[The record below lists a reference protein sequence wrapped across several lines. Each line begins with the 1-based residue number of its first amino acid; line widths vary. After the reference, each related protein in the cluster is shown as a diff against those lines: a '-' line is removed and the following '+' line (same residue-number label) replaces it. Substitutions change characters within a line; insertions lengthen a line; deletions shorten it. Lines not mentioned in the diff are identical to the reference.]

1 MIRTQL
7 KFFELE
13 VVICNENSHCLKC
26 QQIKDC
32 SSKKVND
39 LEGLALKITQNEFRK
54 GKK

>member
-1 MIRTQL
+1 MIGTQL
-7 KFFELE
+7 KFLELE

-39 LEGLALKITQNEFRK
+39 LEGLALEITQNEFRK